1 MSEKKPR
8 ILCQG
13 HEISNDTRLTGMNNN
28 DIIIGPSGA
37 GKSRGYVLPNI
48 LQCNEN
54 MVVADPK
61 GVLYHQT
68 GGVLQQ
74 EGYQVYNIDFTDC
87 ANSWGYNPL
96 SYIHHDEATDT
107 YKAQDIIR
115 VAACLV
121 PIESSEP
128 FWDLAARMRLESL
141 ISYVL
146 DYLPEEEHNLT
157 SVVRL
162 FQSAKAGLLFQEVLE
177 IAPGSFTADRY
188 QMSCMSK
195 QADRMDGSIQG
206 ILAERLSCCS
216 FDGARAMFCNPK
228 QFNIPNL
235 GQGKVALFLT
245 ISDTDR
251 SMDRLVNLF
260 FTQAINVLCTT
271 ADHSPG
277 HRLPTPVRFYLDD
290 FAANFTIPD
299 FDKLTS
305 VIRSREISVSVI
317 LQSLSQLVALYG
329 TARAATILNNADH
342 LLYLGGTDVGTAQ
355 TISVKA
361 NKPTNTILQM
371 PLDKAWLFTRGE
383 NPQPVR
389 KYDVQDHPKYQYV
402 PQD

>member
-1 MSEKKPR
+1 M
-8 ILCQG
+8 
-13 HEISNDTRLTGMNNN
+13 
-28 DIIIGPSGA
+28 
-37 GKSRGYVLPNI
+37 
-48 LQCNEN
+48 
-54 MVVADPK
+54 
-61 GVLYHQT
+61 
-68 GGVLQQ
+68 
-74 EGYQVYNIDFTDC
+74 
-87 ANSWGYNPL
+87 
-96 SYIHHDEATDT
+96 
-107 YKAQDIIR
+107 
-115 VAACLV
+115 
-121 PIESSEP
+121 
-128 FWDLAARMRLESL
+128 
-141 ISYVL
+141 
-146 DYLPEEEHNLT
+146 
-157 SVVRL
+157 
-162 FQSAKAGLLFQEVLE
+162 
-177 IAPGSFTADRY
+177 
-188 QMSCMSK
+188 
-195 QADRMDGSIQG
+195 
-206 ILAERLSCCS
+206 
-216 FDGARAMFCNPK
+216 
-228 QFNIPNL
+228 
-235 GQGKVALFLT
+235 ALFLT

-317 LQSLSQLVALYG
+317 LQSLSQLEAIYG